1 MLIWNNT
8 LLLTEY
14 ELTNLNIKKLN
25 IIEICKMTHQTD
37 NMPCYIIHEASF
49 LSLLKMTSDKLFSF
63 MVRVLWYLG
72 VVVFVWN
79 KENQHNRFN
88 KKALYANG
96 AHEHWAM
103 TEHSPFGDKRPPPPY
118 HLQMEVLWEEN
129 GRTQVADSERGHVAN
144 ELHRRE
150 EIWVIFCS
158 QRKANTSLS
167 HSALLLQLPHFYV
180 SSPCRVT

>member
-1 MLIWNNT
+1 MQNDASDRQHA
-8 LLLTEY
+8 LLY
-14 ELTNLNIKKLN
+14 
-25 IIEICKMTHQTD
+25 
-37 NMPCYIIHEASF
+37 YSWGV
-49 LSLLKMTSDKLFSF
+49 FSF
-63 MVRVLWYLG
+63 TPEDNFRQIIFIHGKSFMISRS
-72 VVVFVWN
+72 VVFVWN